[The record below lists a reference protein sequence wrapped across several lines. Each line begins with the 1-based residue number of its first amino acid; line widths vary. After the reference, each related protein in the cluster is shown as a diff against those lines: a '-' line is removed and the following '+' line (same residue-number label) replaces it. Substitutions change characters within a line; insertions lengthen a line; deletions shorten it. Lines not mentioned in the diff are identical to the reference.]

1 MRKTERNFTNQ
12 VLENKRGGV
21 QAVKSKIKKSVM
33 TAAFL
38 FVATMS
44 FSMAVPSGNVQ
55 AAVIQQKQVQTISQ
69 KVKTNTSK
77 ATQTIK
83 FRKVTSSTMIKAYK
97 KYLRKNVSNKKYYAI
112 VNIGDNNAPVLL
124 IGIQGAGNDKTGKH
138 YTGCQ
143 IYYYKNGKVVKMDTF
158 KDGGRRLLLSKKDGQ
173 NYLTNGGS
181 DFSIRI
187 CVKNGNLY
195 RYQYYNNHNWKKN
208 PENKWATSV
217 VKMNGRI
224 IKNMGYLDGT
234 LYRRHTG
241 YYTYLKNPEI
251 SFTKNGK

>member
-1 MRKTERNFTNQ
+1 MRKTERNFTNK
-12 VLENKRGGV
+12 VLESKRGDV
-21 QAVKSKIKKSVM
+21 QAVKSKIKSSVM
-33 TAAFL
+33 AIAFL
-38 FVATMS
+38 FAATIPIGLS
-44 FSMAVPSGNVQ
+44 VPAGNVQ
-55 AAVIQQKQVQTISQ
+55 AAAAQQKQVKKVNQ

-77 ATQTIK
+77 AIQTIES
-83 FRKVTSSTMIKAYK
+83 RKVTSSTMIKAYK

-124 IGIQGAGNDKTGKH
+124 RGTQGAGNDKTGRH

-158 KDGGRRLLLSKKDGQ
+158 KDGQ

-208 PENKWATSV
+208 PENKWATSI

-234 LYRRHTG
+234 MYRKHTG

-251 SFTKNGK
+251 SFTKNVK